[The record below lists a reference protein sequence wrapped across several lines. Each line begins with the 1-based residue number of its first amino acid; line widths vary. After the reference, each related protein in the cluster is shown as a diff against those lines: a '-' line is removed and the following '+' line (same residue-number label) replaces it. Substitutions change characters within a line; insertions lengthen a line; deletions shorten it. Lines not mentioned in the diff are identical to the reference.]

1 MYKHPLY
8 KYPSLYNDIAIVEL
22 GRRIEYDFGTYG
34 DTPTCID
41 KPGQDN
47 VNKLATV
54 QGYGITEDGEVG
66 NLLETNVTV
75 ITNDQCKE
83 YFKHN
88 ETLNQAIKRQI
99 RTALPHGL
107 NYGFLCAQ
115 GTQNKDGVFSSSCK
129 GDSGGP
135 LTTLSEEERQTLIGI
150 VSGGIGCG
158 RGIPGWYTKVSFFY
172 PWIDC
177 IIQTSKDT
185 KGNVNL
191 VNEKCDKVA
200 QDLVPTCL
208 EQDDLIFGGDFDL
221 RSEDTFQI
229 ELCNNV

>member
-1 MYKHPLY
+1 M
-8 KYPSLYNDIAIVEL
+8 YNDVAVIEL
-22 GRRIEYDFGTYG
+22 GRRIEYDYDKFG
-34 DTPTCID
+34 DSPTCLD
-41 KPGQDN
+41 QGQRDN
-47 VNKLATV
+47 INKIATV
-54 QGYGITEDGEVG
+54 QGYGVTEDGEVG
-66 NLLETNVTV
+66 TLLETNVTV
-75 ITNDQCKE
+75 ITNELCKE
-83 YFKHN
+83 YIDYN
-88 ETLNQAIKRQI
+88 STLNKAIKKQI
-99 RTALPHGL
+99 NKALDNGL

-115 GTQNKDGVFSSSCK
+115 GFPSKDGKTISGSCK